1 MKDRIIEEILSSAKV
16 KNLITEDQNLVS
28 QIESCASNCIDSLRN
43 GGKII
48 FCGNGGSFSDSQHLS
63 AELTGRYMKDRD
75 PLASIALGT
84 NTSSMSAIGND
95 YGYEFS
101 FSRELEALGN
111 KNDYLIAITTSG
123 NSQNIIEVLKKAKS
137 LDIKSVVL
145 TGKDGGKVAHDAEC
159 IIVPSESTARIQES
173 HIMIGQIICGIIEDT
188 MFPS

>member
-1 MKDRIIEEILSSAKV
+1 MKDRIIQEVLDSAQV
-16 KNLITEDQNLVS
+16 KKLISEDISLIK
-28 QIESCASNCIDSLRN
+28 QIEDCSVNCINSLRK

-95 YGYEFS
+95 YGYQYS
-101 FSRELEALGN
+101 FSRELEAIAR
-111 KNDYLIAITTSG
+111 DDDFLIAITTSG
-123 NSQNIIEVLKKAKS
+123 NSKNIIEVLDKAKS
-137 LDIKSVVL
+137 LSIRSVVL
-145 TGKDGGKVAHDAEC
+145 TGNDGGKVAKTAEC

>member
-1 MKDRIIEEILSSAKV
+1 
-16 KNLITEDQNLVS
+16 
-28 QIESCASNCIDSLRN
+28 
-43 GGKII
+43 
-48 FCGNGGSFSDSQHLS
+48 
-63 AELTGRYMKDRD
+63 
-75 PLASIALGT
+75 LASIALGT